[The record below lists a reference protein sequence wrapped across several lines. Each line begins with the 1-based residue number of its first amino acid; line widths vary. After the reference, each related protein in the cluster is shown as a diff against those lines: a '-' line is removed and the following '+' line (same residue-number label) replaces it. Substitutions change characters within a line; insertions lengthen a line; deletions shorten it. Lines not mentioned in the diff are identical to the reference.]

1 MAGRFIIGL
10 AIGVSS
16 LAVPLYL
23 SEVSPAKVRGA
34 IVTMNQLLIATGT
47 KLSDIVAY
55 FILLQ
60 MMPTRFA
67 GDGCCWLGSSLRQ
80 YSLPVCFSCPKRRAG

>member
-60 MMPTRFA
+60 RCRPVLLEMDAA
-67 GDGCCWLGSSLRQ
+67 G
-80 YSLPVCFSCPKRRAG
+80 